1 MDRWAPLLDFSSLSM
16 SSQNAGG
23 SPDLLV
29 QVQQVQQVQQVEQ
42 VPLSQQTGSSSDEW
56 LPSSP
61 SSPSC
66 PSSPSSSID
75 SHSGFYSLVDDPSSP
90 EAELNTAWMVS
101 AQRQTQLATLKEER
115 GFKLQTYA
123 SSRKP
128 RSLFP
133 EVGGGH
139 AGHQMELKAGVEAV
153 LQEEDRLLRQEI
165 IRSQAPRKRAGP
177 AAGVGGPDLDLGSSR
192 LLDGFS
198 LSFSPVRSRPESLA
212 PPAAG
217 AVDKEQINF
226 SAARQ
231 QFLRLEQQNRQ
242 PDLLDSLKPSR
253 TRPSTGPAPDVASS
267 EQQEVQVQLSQDTA
281 GPKQTDLQRKGS
293 SASEELTVTQT
304 TSQKRP
310 NAGLRSSRSTGDE
323 ETPIQREIRLVQDR
337 EEKLRH
343 SRGLK
348 PSDDRAEMVQITSK
362 RLNLL
367 TSMVPVQQEVQT
379 GSENQRGD
387 RGILR
392 HYSLESPQKLEDQV
406 DVGTR
411 GEGTGPEWRDRFSS
425 PCCPHRHSEETELLL
440 SQRSSAAPAFSATS
454 SGVLET
460 TSVYQDRLTS
470 PFSHV
475 LLLSPPSSP
484 GSWRESLESSRLQ
497 SRGRGTSDF
506 IQKEIEESLR
516 REQELQ
522 ELRVSRAQLRS
533 FTPGPLVEQ
542 DSRVAISH
550 LDPPGPAEIR
560 AVSPPSGRAATR
572 RPPSSFTQTRA
583 SPPPSP
589 SSSSYPSPFPSPL
602 PSPVTSPSL
611 PPVAVRAA
619 PPVVGGLTGTLLQD
633 YQARQAQLRLEESSY
648 AGILPVDDVNNEVV
662 ESTRVIRHKNQR
674 ALRWEARN
682 FVNLEDP

>member
-1 MDRWAPLLDFSSLSM
+1 MIVCFFCVVAETSRRHLSEGLDSSVFADVPAGFAISHSAPCSPLQASPAATAPPAAMDRWAPLLDFSSLSM

-29 QVQQVQQVQQVEQ
+29 QVQEVQQVQQAQQ

-61 SSPSC
+61 SC
-66 PSSPSSSID
+66 PSSPSSID

-133 EVGGGH
+133 EAGGGD

-165 IRSQAPRKRAGP
+165 IRSQAPRKSAGP
-177 AAGVGGPDLDLGSSR
+177 AAGVGGPDLGSSR

-198 LSFSPVRSRPESLA
+198 LSFGPVRSRPEPLA
-212 PPAAG
+212 PPAAS

-293 SASEELTVTQT
+293 SASEDLTVTQT

-310 NAGLRSSRSTGDE
+310 NAGLRSSRSTGDQ

-379 GSENQRGD
+379 GSENQRRD

-454 SGVLET
+454 PGVLET
-460 TSVYQDRLTS
+460 TGVYQDRLTS

-522 ELRVSRAQLRS
+522 ELRASRAQLRS

-550 LDPPGPAEIR
+550 LDPPGPA
-560 AVSPPSGRAATR
+560 GTR
-572 RPPSSFTQTRA
+572 RPLLVTHRPTSS
-583 SPPPSP
+583 
-589 SSSSYPSPFPSPL
+589 L
-602 PSPVTSPSL
+602 
-611 PPVAVRAA
+611 
-619 PPVVGGLTGTLLQD
+619 
-633 YQARQAQLRLEESSY
+633 
-648 AGILPVDDVNNEVV
+648 
-662 ESTRVIRHKNQR
+662 HC
-674 ALRWEARN
+674 
-682 FVNLEDP
+682 